1 MATTSKTKKTK
12 RTKKAPAKRSI
23 TKKEYDS
30 ITNSY
35 YRLKG
40 MVYKMVESGK
50 YTDEA
55 EKQLRKFIKGLEKA
69 RTDVNWY
76 RASNYAAG

>member
-1 MATTSKTKKTK
+1 MTTTSKPKK
-12 RTKKAPAKRSI
+12 RTTKTPAKRSI
-23 TKKEYDS
+23 TKKEYDA

-50 YTDEA
+50 YNEEA
-55 EKQLRKFIKGLEKA
+55 EKQLPPHVHFAYDGL
-69 RTDVNWY
+69 VIQL
-76 RASNYAAG
+76 

>member
-1 MATTSKTKKTK
+1 MATTSKPKTRTTKK
-12 RTKKAPAKRSI
+12 PAKRSI
-23 TKKEYDS
+23 TKKEYDA

-55 EKQLRKFIKGLEKA
+55 EKQLRKFIRGLEKA
-69 RTDVNWY
+69 RKDVNWY

>member
-1 MATTSKTKKTK
+1 MATTSKPKKRTTKK
-12 RTKKAPAKRSI
+12 PAKRSI
-23 TKKEYDS
+23 TKKEYDA

-50 YTDEA
+50 YNDEA
-55 EKQLRKFIKGLEKA
+55 EKQLRKFIRGLEKA
-69 RTDVNWY
+69 RADVNWY

>member
-1 MATTSKTKKTK
+1 MATKKKTK
-12 RTKKAPAKRSI
+12 RTPSKRSI

-55 EKQLRKFIKGLEKA
+55 EKQLRKFLKGLEKA
-69 RTDVNWY
+69 RSDVNWY